1 MSKSKKSPAK
11 PDKMTAA
18 EARRILKRAA
28 RLLTKERLIRTANIA
43 DCELRMWE
51 MDRSFDRIKRSQVSQ
66 INQLSWLEQE
76 EV

>member
-28 RLLTKERLIRTANIA
+28 RLLTKERLIRAA
-43 DCELRMWE
+43 EVAKFEVFMWE
-51 MDRSFDRIKRSQVSQ
+51 GERVIGQIKRREVSR
-66 INQLSWLEQE
+66 INQLNWLEQE